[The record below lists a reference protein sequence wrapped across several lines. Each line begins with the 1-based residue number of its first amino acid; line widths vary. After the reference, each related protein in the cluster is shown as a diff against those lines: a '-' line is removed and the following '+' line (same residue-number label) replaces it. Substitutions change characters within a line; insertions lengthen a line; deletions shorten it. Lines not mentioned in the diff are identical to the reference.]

1 MATSTSPGLDT
12 FAMELT
18 TTPENTETKPLVVP
32 LVLSLCLVLLLLLVA
47 AYFFWR
53 WKTGRKVFPFS
64 TICKARPV
72 RKKVS
77 IEIPDS
83 EMYSEIVDRKKIS
96 MKTPVNSSK
105 SISIIN
111 DNQKHYNTNLA
122 FVGDN
127 SEDYFSDFQADIDDF
142 YIVLE
147 KDSTLFPS
155 TKELKLELMHDIML
169 DDISLKG
176 ADANE
181 HFDEVSPKNQ
191 NNVIV

>member
-1 MATSTSPGLDT
+1 MFGL
-12 FAMELT
+12 FA
-18 TTPENTETKPLVVP
+18 P
-32 LVLSLCLVLLLLLVA
+32 
-47 AYFFWR
+47 
-53 WKTGRKVFPFS
+53 VFPAE
-64 TICKARPV
+64 TISGYFAPRTKTMFVIACNCILFVFHRFPFPTTCKARPI
-72 RKKVS
+72 RKVS
-77 IEIPDS
+77 IEIPDC
-83 EMYSEIVDRKKIS
+83 ELYSEIVDRKKIS

-155 TKELKLELMHDIML
+155 TKDLKLELMHDIML
-169 DDISLKG
+169 DDVSLKG
-176 ADANE
+176 AGANE
-181 HFDEVSPKNQ
+181 HFDEDSPKNQ
-191 NNVIV
+191 NNAMV

>member
-12 FAMELT
+12 STPELT
-18 TTPENTETKPLVVP
+18 TTPKTTESKPLVVP
-32 LVLSLCLVLLLLLVA
+32 LVLSLCVVFLLLLAA

-53 WKTGRKVFPFS
+53 WKTGRRVFPFP
-64 TICKARPV
+64 TTCKARPI
-72 RKKVS
+72 RKVS
-77 IEIPDS
+77 IEIPDC
-83 EMYSEIVDRKKIS
+83 ELYSEIVDRKKIS

-155 TKELKLELMHDIML
+155 TKDLKLELMHDIML
-169 DDISLKG
+169 DDVSLKG
-176 ADANE
+176 AGANE
-181 HFDEVSPKNQ
+181 HFDEDSPKNQ
-191 NNVIV
+191 NNAMV